1 MAFAQEQREA
11 LHLLHGIEN
20 GTLSTVDAAHLIGEA
35 DPALVYFI
43 ITWLRSRYGADHPAA
58 EGVLGRI
65 VELTNGHPSV
75 QAKMREGKADP
86 VVTWFEEEHTYRM
99 LGDME
104 FIELIVEKLEG

>member
-20 GTLSTVDAAHLIGEA
+20 GTLRTTDVAHLIDAA

-43 ITWLRSRYGADHPAA
+43 ITWLRTRYGADHPAA

-65 VELTNGHPSV
+65 VELTGAHASV
-75 QAKMREGKADP
+75 KAKMREGKADAI
-86 VVTWFEEEHTYRM
+86 VAWFEDAHSYREFN
-99 LGDME
+99 DTE
-104 FIELIVEKLEG
+104 FIELVIEKLEG